1 MARVRCP
8 GDHRGGG
15 GPSLPA
21 FTARPLLTQL
31 CPFTLALALALTF
44 ASPQTP
50 TQPQPNLNQV
60 GHPLVRGSRATVRL
74 GSVPRAAP
82 PYTSANTTLPGSSM
96 SASIGTCGA
105 AHGASCGGAAGAA
118 ESADG
123 GAVAAAARPAATVTV
138 AAAAAAPAAAVA
150 GGPVHMTRYVRLFW
164 PSTLHAAYRTPFGEG
179 IHAGLISTDGEELLE
194 PLSSK
199 VLRGGP
205 LVPALSTWMPSMRGE
220 SKADLEQHDQA
231 RHSLVLP
238 ASPLT
243 LHSSPPIPH
252 PAPFTPHP
260 PFLTLHPSLRTP
272 RPAPCHPQ
280 PAPRTRLTPA
290 PPRQA
295 LNRLTFWRRDIEEL
309 SFERRGVVGE
319 LWGSLE
325 VLLDCGEPVVRV
337 RP

>member
-44 ASPQTP
+44 ASPKTP

-243 LHSSPPIPH
+243 LHSSPPHPSPCTLHSAPPIPH
-252 PAPFTPHP
+252 PSPFTPHP
-260 PFLTLHPSLRTP
+260 APRTLP
-272 RPAPCHPQ
+272 
-280 PAPRTRLTPA
+280 PAPRTPH
-290 PPRQA
+290 PPHTSTSSPGAQPSHLLASRHRGA
-295 LNRLTFWRRDIEEL
+295 LLRAA
-309 SFERRGVVGE
+309 RRGGRAVGIARGAAR
-319 LWGSLE
+319 LRRASG
-325 VLLDCGEPVVRV
+325 
-337 RP
+337 